1 LRYGHDSV
9 LMPLL
14 SLMGVNNYGL
24 ATDNLD
30 AVDKKGWVNYK
41 GVAMGGNL
49 QLVFYR
55 SNPQDEDVLVQ
66 VLLNENEAT
75 LPIKTDDAPY
85 YHWSDVRDYYL
96 KMLDEY
102 QP

>member
-1 LRYGHDSV
+1 
-9 LMPLL
+9 
-14 SLMGVNNYGL
+14 
-24 ATDNLD
+24 
-30 AVDKKGWVNYK
+30 
-41 GVAMGGNL
+41 
-49 QLVFYR
+49 
-55 SNPQDEDVLVQ
+55 

-85 YHWSDVRDYYL
+85 YHWNDVRDYYL

>member
-1 LRYGHDSV
+1 
-9 LMPLL
+9 
-14 SLMGVNNYGL
+14 
-24 ATDNLD
+24 
-30 AVDKKGWVNYK
+30 
-41 GVAMGGNL
+41 MGGNL

-85 YHWSDVRDYYL
+85 YHWNDVRDYYL

>member
-1 LRYGHDSV
+1 
-9 LMPLL
+9 
-14 SLMGVNNYGL
+14 
-24 ATDNLD
+24 
-30 AVDKKGWVNYK
+30 
-41 GVAMGGNL
+41 MGGNL

-55 SNPQDEDVLVQ
+55 SNPQDEDVLVK

-75 LPIKTDDAPY
+75 LPIKSDEAPY
-85 YHWSDVRDYYL
+85 YHWNDVRDYYL